1 MSTRSISTK
10 WVIEVYPFDSSVP
23 TSSDFST
30 PKSLLGKAGSI
41 VGSKSAE
48 GAVGK
53 LLDRGT
59 LSSSN
64 NIRNF
69 GVVSVQFSRSKQAP
83 DSNCE
88 IKMVGPLPPDMIP
101 GSWVVIS
108 TVSKPLGGET
118 KFLTRFFGQIFAI
131 EPNFESRDDGL
142 LTTTSTIRVREWS
155 YALKVPVKYDI
166 LALESQV
173 SAQSFQA
180 LAASKLLKS
189 VDGANPSKDLVTLL
203 SKAFDPYELG
213 HLVLQMIGAINE
225 GDIIPSAKS
234 GPAIKLPG
242 LAVTMPSMPP
252 AILSRIG
259 IPDANPKNP
268 FSSGLVKVITGV
280 LPESVYNRGD
290 WNGIWINTNLDQFAQ
305 KMKKGYDNLTIRPK
319 VIGLGTLLQAGS
331 PAWDIL
337 TRQTENSLNECF
349 TDIWFEKDGNGVYSG
364 KPVLVIRDKPY
375 LLKSLR
381 DNPPPEISTQL
392 GGTPDL
398 SKFSLYDDVPR
409 INIPTDQIISVR
421 LNNNCVNSPN
431 YIRAQYDI
439 AGLGDRFQ
447 DAKAALAGIVKL
459 QNEMERFGGNYE
471 VVRTSFF
478 GQNLQRDSNTAQ
490 LTPNVTTDFFTDYF
504 GVLRGLF
511 TLWHSYDYRMAN
523 GVMMLKDDN
532 IPISV
537 GLNVQ
542 FKLGEYDL
550 VAHVESVQYQY
561 SIDESGLES
570 TNCYITFSRLVKVEE
585 DNSLGFI
592 PPEHFGS
599 VPFQKPV
606 KGSVTTGSVINNIT
620 SNLTNL
626 GKKVTGFFA

>member
-1 MSTRSISTK
+1 MTKSVSTK
-10 WVIEVYPFDSSVP
+10 WVVEVFPFESSVP
-23 TSSDFST
+23 SAGDFSS

-41 VGSKSAE
+41 VGSISAKSVTE
-48 GAVGK
+48 K
-53 LLDRGT
+53 LLEKNVIGQ
-59 LSSSN
+59 SS

-69 GVVSVQFSRSKQAP
+69 GIVSIQISRSKTDPA
-83 DSNCE
+83 SECS
-88 IKMVGPLPPDMIP
+88 IKMVGQLPPDMIS

-108 TVSKPLGGET
+108 TVSKPIGGET
-118 KFLTRFFGQIFAI
+118 KFLTRFVGQIFAI
-131 EPNFESRDDGL
+131 EPNFEKQEDGL
-142 LTTTSTIRVREWS
+142 LTTTSTIKVREWS
-155 YALKVPVKYDI
+155 YALKVPVRYDI

-180 LAASKLLKS
+180 LASSKLLQS
-189 VDGANPSKDLVTLL
+189 IEGSNPSKDLVTLL

-225 GDIIPSAKS
+225 GDILPSAKN
-234 GPAIKLPG
+234 GPAVKLPG

-252 AILSRIG
+252 SILNRIG
-259 IPDANPKNP
+259 LPDANPKNP
-268 FSSGLVKVITGV
+268 FSSGFVKVITGL
-280 LPESVYNRGD
+280 LPGAVYNRGD
-290 WNGIWINTNLDQFAQ
+290 WNGIWISTTLNQFAD
-305 KMKKGYDNLTIRPK
+305 KMRKGYENLTIRPK
-319 VIGLGTLLQAGS
+319 VIGLGTLLQSGT
-331 PAWDIL
+331 PAWEIL
-337 TRQTENSLNECF
+337 TRQSENSLNECF

-364 KPVLVIRDKPY
+364 KPVLVIRDKPF
-375 LLKSLR
+375 LMKVLR
-381 DNPPPEISTQL
+381 DNPPAEITTQQ

-398 SKFSLYDDVPR
+398 SKFTLYDDIPR
-409 INIPTDQIISVR
+409 VNIPAEQITSFR

-431 YIRAQYDI
+431 YIRASYDI

-471 VVRTSFF
+471 TVRTSFF

-511 TLWHSYDYRMAN
+511 TLWHAYDYRMAN
-523 GVMMLKDDN
+523 GVIMMKDDN

-537 GLNVQ
+537 GLNIQ
-542 FKLGEYDL
+542 FEVGQYKL

-561 SIDESGLES
+561 SIDQDGLET
-570 TNCYITFSRLVKVEE
+570 TNCFITFSRLVKVED

-599 VPFQKPV
+599 IPFQKPV
-606 KGSVTTGSVINNIT
+606 KGSITTGGVINNIT
-620 SNLTNL
+620 SNLTGL
-626 GKKVTGFFA
+626 GKKITGFFA